1 MRDRD
6 IRDIL
11 VKSLKTKC
19 KKNGKTILIEE
30 LGLCQGISRV
40 DVAVINGALHGYEIK
55 SERDSLK
62 RLPVQQEFY
71 NRIFDYVTI
80 VASTR
85 HIQKIKKNI
94 PLWWG
99 LLEAKYRND
108 ELVLKKIRPV
118 KRNTSVDPKF
128 LVQLLW
134 KDEAL
139 NILKARNVHKGVLSK
154 TREDIWNRLVEKLS
168 INELR
173 FEVRKTIK
181 ERKFW
186 RSAQKQM

>member
-71 NRIFDYVTI
+71 SKIFDYVTI

-85 HIQKIKKNI
+85 HIQKIKNNI

-99 LLEAKYRND
+99 LLEAQYRND
-108 ELVLKKIRPV
+108 ELVLKKIRSE
-118 KRNTSVDPKF
+118 KKNNSVNPQF

-139 NILKARNVHKGVLSK
+139 NILKARNMHRGVLSK
-154 TREDIWNRLVEKLS
+154 TREAIWNRLVDRLS
-168 INELR
+168 IEELR
-173 FEVRKTIK
+173 REVRKKIK

-186 RSAQKQM
+186 RSGQKQM